1 MNSIDEFLGR
11 KPSKRSLRRIK
22 DKDLYETV
30 EEVFDTETLL
40 ALYEI
45 MRRGIVSKVYGV
57 ISSGKEARIY
67 WAKDRKGG
75 DLALK
80 IYLTMTAEFRKSIWK
95 YIYGDPRFEGMSPR
109 NIKQLIYLWTRKEF
123 RNLKRL
129 YEAGVRVPKP
139 IFVYKNILVM
149 EFIGK
154 NGIRAPLLKE
164 VYRDLDLDTH
174 KRIFNK
180 VIEYI
185 ARAYHLAN
193 LVHADLS
200 EYNIMVY
207 DSEPVIID
215 VSQAVHIAHMNALEF
230 LRRDI
235 SNIVRFFK
243 YEVRLNIPSEE
254 EVYKEVMEWKLKEG
268 MKEEEKE

>member
-1 MNSIDEFLGR
+1 MDSYDEFLGR

-30 EEVFDTETLL
+30 EEVFDSETLL
-40 ALYEI
+40 ALYEV
-45 MRRGIVSKVYGV
+45 MRRGVVSKVYGV
-57 ISSGKEARIY
+57 ISSGKEARVY
-67 WAKDRKGG
+67 WAKNRKGE

-129 YEAGVRVPKP
+129 FEAGVRVPKP
-139 IFVYKNILVM
+139 IYVYKNILVM
-149 EFIGK
+149 EFIGED
-154 NGIRAPLLKE
+154 GVRAPLLKE
-164 VYRDLDLDTH
+164 VYRDLTLEQH
-174 KRIFNK
+174 KYIFDK
-180 VIEYI
+180 VVEYI
-185 ARAYHLAN
+185 ARAYHIAK

-200 EYNIMVY
+200 EYNIMIY
-207 DSEPVIID
+207 NDEPIIID
-215 VSQAVHIAHMNALEF
+215 VSQAVHIAHANALEF

-243 YEVRLNIPSEE
+243 YEVGLEVPSEDE
-254 EVYKEVMEWKLKEG
+254 IFKKVIEWKE
-268 MKEEEKE
+268 KEEKK